1 MYNQKQVKD
10 IYEWMTWFMSEWL
23 NLKLMNLNLSNLR

>member
-10 IYEWMTWFMSEWL
+10 IYEWMTWFMNEWL
-23 NLKLMNLNLSNLR
+23 NLKLMNHNLSNLR